1 MFFCLFFP
9 PLLSLLFLRKKM
21 ASSAPPPPPT
31 KHDVEVNW
39 EDQQRICA
47 FGRLTSRS
55 HELRAMIASKEVC
68 VYYHF
73 Y

>member
-1 MFFCLFFP
+1 
-9 PLLSLLFLRKKM
+9 M
-21 ASSAPPPPPT
+21 ASAQPPT

-47 FGRLTSRS
+47 FGRLTNRS

-68 VYYHF
+68 IYSYHF
-73 Y
+73 HILIDIKFG